1 MVNIMDDDI
10 KNLFQKFGQSA
21 SGYREINRDVDSEQ
35 ARQRWP
41 LLRDVRVHAATY
53 AEDDTD
59 EAPEFSLSAL
69 TQQTQDAAAY
79 RKEVAPDSRALPA
92 QAEPLFRFD
101 QSAPLAQP
109 EIQPETKPETQVR
122 QAAAIN
128 TPSPQRAQSLFAAV
142 AATPEIVP
150 DVGQNR
156 QRSVAAILDRLA
168 KKPEQSKRIET
179 PNQSFFKKIFRS

>member
-1 MVNIMDDDI
+1 MVEIMDDDI

-21 SGYREINRDVDSEQ
+21 SGYREINRDIDSEQ

-53 AEDDTD
+53 AEDDAD

-79 RKEVAPDSRALPA
+79 LNETAPDSRVLPT
-92 QAEPLFRFD
+92 QIEPRFRFD
-101 QSAPLAQP
+101 QSAPLV
-109 EIQPETKPETQVR
+109 QPETQLETQVR
-122 QAAAIN
+122 QTNAIN
-128 TPSPQRAQSLFAAV
+128 TPSPQRAQSLFSAV

-156 QRSVAAILDRLA
+156 QRSVTAILDRLA

>member
-1 MVNIMDDDI
+1 MDDDI

-79 RKEVAPDSRALPA
+79 LKETAPDSRALAA
-92 QAEPLFRFD
+92 QAEPLFRLD
-101 QSAPLAQP
+101 KSAPLVQP
-109 EIQPETKPETQVR
+109 EIQPETQVR
-122 QAAAIN
+122 QTAGIN
-128 TPSPQRAQSLFAAV
+128 TPSPQRGQSLFSTV
-142 AATPEIVP
+142 AATPGIVP

-156 QRSVAAILDRLA
+156 QRSVTAILDRLA

>member
-1 MVNIMDDDI
+1 MMKMVNIMDDDI

-109 EIQPETKPETQVR
+109 EIQPETQVR

-128 TPSPQRAQSLFAAV
+128 TPSTQRAQSLFAAV

-156 QRSVAAILDRLA
+156 QRSVTAILDRLA